1 MLGCLV
7 FVFSCILANV
17 SSIILVTWKKEEQ
30 EKLNVKEE
38 TRQDETDDDIDVQKS
53 PRELFMIDG
62 MMERLEIKQMNVTKL
77 RTGLTSMKKARCF
90 QLGQCSPNMPEPAAG
105 SQMYQVFY
113 S

>member
-17 SSIILVTWKKEEQ
+17 SSIILVTWKMEEQ

-38 TRQDETDDDIDVQKS
+38 TRQDETDDDIDVQKA
-53 PRELFMIDG
+53 PRELFMID
-62 MMERLEIKQMNVTKL
+62 VTKL
-77 RTGLTSMKKARCF
+77 RTGLTSMKKARRL
-90 QLGQCSPNMPEPAAG
+90 QLGQCSPNMPEPADG